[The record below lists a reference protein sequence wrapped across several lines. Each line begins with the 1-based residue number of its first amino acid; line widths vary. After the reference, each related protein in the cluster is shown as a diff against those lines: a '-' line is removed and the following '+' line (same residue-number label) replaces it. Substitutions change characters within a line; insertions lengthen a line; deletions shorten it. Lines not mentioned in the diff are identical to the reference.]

1 MNTRRLLR
9 LTACLLLAAPLA
21 RAQEVTNTSASG
33 DGSLRAVIAAAAPGA
48 TITFARA
55 LSGQTISLGGSQI
68 PLEKN
73 VTIDASALPLGIQIT
88 QPTQTTFYL
97 SRIFLVQSNV
107 TAHLKGMTL
116 WGGGGF
122 GGESEIVGGAIKTFG
137 NLTLTACTL
146 RDNDAYC
153 GGAVANHGGTLTIN
167 QCTLT
172 RNVNDSRLG
181 DGAAIYSHGGIVY
194 VNQSTITQNTSFQR
208 QGFDPGGTVFLDSAA
223 LRCLNSIIA
232 GNTVSSEID
241 SRNSSASSFIG
252 TNLIGG
258 EPKLM
263 PLGHYGGPTQTMPPL
278 SSSPALNTG
287 TNFVNTGLFGIP
299 IGITDLF
306 PTDQRGQPRIHGTH
320 VDIGAVELQSP
331 TVVTNLAD
339 AGPGS
344 LRHALSDLEPWDDT
358 ITFAAALSGQSIQLA
373 STLQL
378 NRNLIIDASG
388 LPAGI
393 KLLGSG
399 RVLQVAAGQT
409 ALLRALEIRN
419 GFHNDAGAG
428 IHNSGILTLDRCT
441 LASNGGVFEG
451 SFYPFEGG
459 AIYNTSTLTLNQCTL
474 AGNVANSGAGI
485 YNHTG
490 ATLTVNQSTLAGNEG
505 NFSTGGIRNRGT
517 LTLNNTILTG
527 NSTNSSFDPNLIDS
541 GTSTLLGNNLT
552 TGNPQLAA
560 LGNYGGPTQTMPP
573 LPGSPSKDK
582 ANLGILTFSRD
593 QRGFP
598 RLIGSALD
606 IGAVEEIPG
615 ATFPGANLADLW
627 KSDTD
632 SDGIPFGTEYAL
644 GTNPFLSDANAQ
656 GLLQVQIGPHK
667 QITFGRNPAA
677 VLNTQWVL
685 KRSLDLQPGS
695 FTDVFRFNGTTG
707 ISTSASGVTATIGT
721 SGFTITDPTPSTR
734 AFYRLD
740 TLYSP

>member
-1 MNTRRLLR
+1 MNARRLLR

-21 RAQEVTNTSASG
+21 RAQVVTNTNASG
-33 DGSLRAVIAAAAPGA
+33 AGSLRAVIAAAAPGA
-48 TITFARA
+48 TITFAPA

-68 PLEKN
+68 PLDKN
-73 VTIDASALPLGIQIT
+73 VTIDGSALPLGIQIT
-88 QPTQTTFYL
+88 QPTE
-97 SRIFLVQSNV
+97 SIGRIFLVQSNV

-116 WGGGGF
+116 WGGGGY
-122 GGESEIVGGAIKTFG
+122 GGEFELIGGAIKTFG

-146 RDNDAYC
+146 GNNFANS
-153 GGAVANHGGTLTIN
+153 GGAVANHGGTLIIN

-172 RNVNDSRLG
+172 RNFNDSEIG
-181 DGAAIYSHGGIVY
+181 NGAAIYSHGGIVH
-194 VNQSTITQNTSFQR
+194 VNQSTITQNTSL
-208 QGFDPGGTVFLDSAA
+208 GDPRYNPDGTVFLNSAT

-232 GNTVSSEID
+232 GNTVSLEID
-241 SRNSSASSFIG
+241 SRNSNAPSFIG

-258 EPKLM
+258 DPKLM

-287 TNFVNTGLFGIP
+287 TDFVNTGVFGVP
-299 IGITDLF
+299 IGITDFF

-344 LRHALSDLEPWDDT
+344 LRQALSDFEPWDNT
-358 ITFAAALSGQSIQLA
+358 ITFADALSGQSIQLA

-378 NRNLIIDASG
+378 NRNLIIDASS
-388 LPAGI
+388 LSAGI
-393 KLLGSG
+393 KLLGSD
-399 RVLQVAAGQT
+399 RVLQVAADKEV
-409 ALLRALEIRN
+409 LLRALEIRN

-428 IHNSGILTLDRCT
+428 IHNAGILTLDRCT

-451 SFYPFEGG
+451 TYRPLEGG
-459 AIYNTSTLTLNQCTL
+459 AIYNAGTLTLNQCTL

-485 YNHTG
+485 FNHTG
-490 ATLTVNQSTLAGNEG
+490 ANLTVNQSTLAGNEG
-505 NFSTGGIRNRGT
+505 NVSTGGIRNRGT

-527 NSTNSSFDPNLIDS
+527 NSTSSSFDPNLIDS

-552 TGNPQLAA
+552 TGDPQLAA

-573 LPGSPSKDK
+573 LPGSPAKDK
-582 ANLGILTFSRD
+582 TNLGILTLSMD

-615 ATFPGANLADLW
+615 ATFPGTNLTDLW
-627 KSDTD
+627 KSDSD
-632 SDGIPFGTEYAL
+632 GDGIPFGTEYAL
-644 GTNPFLSDANAQ
+644 GTNPFVSDASAP
-656 GLLQVQIGPHK
+656 GLLQLQIGPDK

-677 VLNTQWVL
+677 VPNTQWVL
-685 KRSLDLQPGS
+685 KRSPNLQPGS
-695 FTDVFRFNGTTG
+695 FTEVFRFNGPTG
-707 ISTSASGVTATIGT
+707 ISTSTSGVTATIGT
-721 SGFTITDPTPSTR
+721 SGFTITDPTPSPR
-734 AFYRLD
+734 NFYRLE
-740 TLYSP
+740 TVFTP